1 MKRLLLA
8 ILCCLA
14 RFAPAQEPVCAQ
26 LESRE
31 IHGKDLALV
40 FAAFAALPDD
50 LPLGPMPLP
59 GSVRTFH
66 LPELRSLAQ
75 TYAIQLPVERE
86 VCFEWPMERLDAAR
100 VTEAMHTALA
110 GLDAQIEV
118 LESSAYRVPRGAID
132 FPRASLAKPA
142 SSDPNAPSLWRG
154 AVVYGGG
161 LRYAIW
167 AKVRISAACTRL
179 VAAQA
184 LKAGVAIS
192 TNQLRTETAQAFPDP
207 DRCPASAAVLAGLS
221 PVRPIPAGAE
231 VRLSLLV
238 LPYDVV
244 RGQEIEVTVSSGAAR
259 LALTGKAETSGRTG
273 DLIAVRNPGSNRTFQ
288 ARVNGKAS
296 AIVAADLPGGF

>member
-1 MKRLLLA
+1 MKRLVLA

-14 RFAPAQEPVCAQ
+14 RFAPAQQDCTQVDG
-26 LESRE
+26 RE
-31 IHGKDLALV
+31 IQGKDLA
-40 FAAFAALPDD
+40 AAFAAFDALPKN
-50 LPLGPMPLP
+50 LQLGPMPLP

-75 TYAIQLPVERE
+75 AYAIRLPVERE
-86 VCFEWPMERLDAAR
+86 ACFEWPMESLDAIR
-100 VTEAMHTALA
+100 VSEAMRTALA
-110 GLDAQIEV
+110 GLDAQVEV
-118 LESSAYRVPRGAID
+118 LEESVYRVPRGAID
-132 FPRASLAKPA
+132 FPRASLSKPA

-167 AKVRISAACTRL
+167 AKVRVSAACHRV
-179 VAAQA
+179 VAAQP

-192 TNQLRTETAQAFPDP
+192 TNQLRMESTQAFPDP
-207 DRCPASAAVLAGLS
+207 DRCPESPAVLAGLS

-231 VRLSLLV
+231 VRLSLLA

-259 LALTGKAETSGRTG
+259 LALKGKAETSGRNG
-273 DLIAVRNPGSNRTFQ
+273 DLIAVRNPVSNRTFQ

-296 AIVAADLPGGF
+296 AVVAADLPGGF